1 MKHKFLKAS
10 FGLLLLQMGV
20 NTSQAIPISGS
31 LTFSGGAVL
40 NNTSV
45 STASQVTSWVSPQVE
60 SRDGSFVPFV
70 SLLDPVSIVAP
81 WSFTSGFIDDFW
93 TVGGFTFD
101 LTSSSLIFQS
111 GGFLNASGPGFITGH
126 GFDPTPGLWRFT
138 AQDPSAGTPAV
149 FSFSAS
155 TGAAAV
161 QVPDGGSAVSLL
173 GLGLLSVGML
183 RRKFERRA

>member
-1 MKHKFLKAS
+1 MKTRFLTILI
-10 FGLLLLQMGV
+10 GLLLLQAGI
-20 NTSQAIPISGS
+20 NGAQAVPINGS
-31 LTFSGGAVL
+31 ITFSGGAVL

-45 STASQVTSWVSPQVE
+45 SSATQVTSWMTPQVE
-60 SRDGSFVPFV
+60 SRDGAFVPFV

-81 WSFTSGFIDDFW
+81 WSFTSGFVDDFW
-93 TVGGFTFD
+93 TVGGFSFD

-111 GGFLNASGPGFITGH
+111 GGFLNASGPGIMSGH

-155 TGAAAV
+155 TTAV
-161 QVPDGGSAVSLL
+161 AQVPDGGSAASML
-173 GLGLLSVGML
+173 GLGLLSLGMV